1 MDKKC
6 IQELKE
12 FLPEDAGSPR
22 LTLVS
27 AGDNYY
33 FFFVARLYVAG
44 HILVCHF
51 RSQTIWLRPFSLVP
65 FIFRYCQALI

>member
-1 MDKKC
+1 MEAFVKCFMDKNKGKMDKKC

-12 FLPEDAGSPR
+12 LLPEDAGSPR

-33 FFFVARLYVAG
+33 FFLWLDSML
-44 HILVCHF
+44 LV
-51 RSQTIWLRPFSLVP
+51 I
-65 FIFRYCQALI
+65 Y